1 MSAKVNAVQY
11 QIATD
16 YGPEKLAVKVNEL
29 MALGWTP
36 VGGVAV
42 EPRNDGMDAL
52 YSQALTK
59 LAWNK
64 D

>member
-11 QIATD
+11 QIATE
-16 YGPEKLAVKVNEL
+16 YGPKELARKVNEL
-29 MALGWTP
+29 LALGWVP

-42 EPRNDGMDAL
+42 EPRNDGMESL

-59 LAWNK
+59 PA
-64 D
+64 